1 MTEPHA
7 VDIIR
12 APGHLGAWV
21 AVCTTDGCGW
31 CPDVIHPTAHA
42 AFIAAGRHSIDT
54 KETPA

>member
-1 MTEPHA
+1 MTEPYA

-12 APGHLGAWV
+12 APGQLGAFV
-21 AVCTTDGCGW
+21 AICTTDGFGW

-54 KETPA
+54 KEEA

>member
-12 APGHLGAWV
+12 APGLYAAWV
-21 AVCTTDGCGW
+21 AVCTTDDCGW

-42 AFIAAGRHSIDT
+42 AFIAAGRLSIDT
-54 KETPA
+54 KEEA

>member
-12 APGHLGAWV
+12 APGHLGGWCA
-21 AVCTTDGCGW
+21 ACTDCGW

-54 KETPA
+54 KDGTD